1 MHAIDVMTPSV
12 VSVKPDMTVQQTAA
26 LLVENG
32 ISGAPVIDANGR
44 LVGMISESDL
54 VRRVEIETDRPH
66 RAWWMELLTARRDDA
81 ADYVKTHA
89 HLVKDVMTKHV
100 VTVQEMTPID
110 EVARILDKLHIRRV
124 PVVRGNEVVGIV
136 SRANLVQALAISP
149 SAPNLQQILSDREIR
164 GMLLAEIA
172 GRKWS
177 FPGRNV
183 IVKNGVVH
191 LWGYYAWAPN
201 EVQAMRV
208 AAEGIPGVKGVEDH
222 TGVLHSDA

>member
-1 MHAIDVMTPSV
+1 MHAIDVMTPAV
-12 VSVKPDMTVQQTAA
+12 ISVKPDMTVQQTAA
-26 LLVENG
+26 LLVEHG
-32 ISGAPVIDANGR
+32 ISGAPVIDDNGR
-44 LVGMISESDL
+44 LIGMISESDL
-54 VRRVEIETDRPH
+54 VRRVEIDTDKPR
-66 RAWWMELLTARRDDA
+66 RAWWLELLIARRDDA
-81 ADYVKTHA
+81 AGYVKTHA
-89 HLVKDVMTKHV
+89 QLVKDVMTKHV
-100 VTVQEMTPID
+100 NTVEEMTPID
-110 EVARILDKLHIRRV
+110 EVAHILEKARIRSV
-124 PVVRGNEVVGIV
+124 PVVRGNEIVGIV

-149 SAPNLQQILSDREIR
+149 SAPNLQQVLSDREIR

-172 GRKWS
+172 GHKWS

-222 TGVLHSDA
+222 TGASHSDA

>member
-12 VSVKPDMTVQQTAA
+12 VSVKPDMSVQQTAA

-44 LVGMISESDL
+44 LVGMISQSDL

-66 RAWWMELLTARRDDA
+66 RAWWMELLTARSDDA
-81 ADYVKTHA
+81 AAYVKTHA

-110 EVARILDKLHIRRV
+110 EVARILEKLHIRRV

-172 GRKWS
+172 GRK
-177 FPGRNV
+177 
-183 IVKNGVVH
+183 
-191 LWGYYAWAPN
+191 
-201 EVQAMRV
+201 
-208 AAEGIPGVKGVEDH
+208 
-222 TGVLHSDA
+222 